1 MTSMPLEGIRIL
13 DLGLVA
19 AMPYCTMVLADM
31 GAEVIRVETT
41 QVFPNQT
48 RGVLARPT
56 REMARQW
63 ITTAG
68 GYPNRDPGERP
79 WNRFHFSTTWPATN
93 WE

>member
-56 REMARQW
+56 REMATAMDNHRRW
-63 ITTAG
+63 I
-68 GYPNRDPGERP
+68 PRP
-79 WNRFHFSTTWPATN
+79 RSRRAPLEPLSIFQLHGPQ
-93 WE
+93 